1 MILFQNRV
9 DPAGWVGTRNG
20 GACKQQ
26 THENYLPFGYRFWCP
41 LVSQTALN
49 EGRNGKVLIHGANG
63 CTLKA
68 YKISYWAYL
77 YNGSSRFY
85 FVPDVEYTLD
95 EVNACLRPNEDFHV
109 YEAAESF
116 VFGGC
121 GTGTSWVKRP
131 PAQGNSC
138 EKQSL
143 LSVPQDKC
151 LQAGLSVGGIRDTS
165 DSSYNIDGVRT
176 HYYENM
182 PSGCFIFTTDNIV
195 NWNTKGIGG
204 NDARGEMVCE
214 DPFCPLSSYKFPVGI
229 SEENGRD
236 VHGQLTSS
244 GSGYVFK
251 SYTEIQSEF
260 SHCLSGFEDD
270 ADEQHE
276 MTLEC
281 VKDTFYG
288 QLEYGIQ
295 LVFGAQTSPGF
306 VCGILESV
314 KHQNKTLPGSCC
326 LDAPYEL
333 SGDQWGHAY
342 DCKSTCQRPG
352 PYFGG
357 LDEAACAA
365 QGGTFCRNA
374 DDCSTLKDCVADNI
388 IDAQNMDLFAYE
400 QYLNASSSIS
410 DCGKLRNYFGF
421 DEFFIN
427 EEAICEDV
435 DQLKYSKDF
444 DFLNEFFGQGSAGGS
459 GGGDPTDIPP
469 APPELEVPQMAEF
482 DVLDEVDTSKFGTLS
497 RIRPVNILYPHSSI

>member
-1 MILFQNRV
+1 MILFQII
-9 DPAGWVGTRNG
+9 GWV
-20 GACKQQ
+20 
-26 THENYLPFGYRFWCP
+26 
-41 LVSQTALN
+41 
-49 EGRNGKVLIHGANG
+49 
-63 CTLKA
+63 
-68 YKISYWAYL
+68 KIS
-77 YNGSSRFY
+77 
-85 FVPDVEYTLD
+85 
-95 EVNACLRPNEDFHV
+95 
-109 YEAAESF
+109 
-116 VFGGC
+116 
-121 GTGTSWVKRP
+121 

-143 LSVPQDKC
+143 LSARQDQC
-151 LQAGLSVGGIRDTS
+151 LEEGLSLGGIKAPETGGLRVA
-165 DSSYNIDGVRT
+165 N
-176 HYYENM
+176 YYHT
-182 PSGCFIFTTDNIV
+182 PCGCFIWDDNNV
-195 NWNTKGIGG
+195 VHWSTRTSGCGSDQRAK
-204 NDARGEMVCE
+204 MVCTE
-214 DPFCPLSSYKFPVGI
+214 SSYKFAVGI
-229 SEENGRD
+229 TDGNSGRD

-388 IDAQNMDLFAYE
+388 IEAQNMDLFAYE

-444 DFLNEFFGQGSAGGS
+444 DFLNEFFGQGSDGGS

-469 APPELEVPQMAEF
+469 APPELEVPQMADF
-482 DVLDEVDTSKFGTLS
+482 DVLDEVNTGKFGTPS
-497 RIRPVNILYPHSSI
+497 RNKQVHMLYPHNSI